1 MSGVFV
7 DTSALY
13 ALLCPE
19 DRAHTRARST
29 FADLRKRDAS
39 LVTSSYVLVETFA
52 LVARRLGHGAV
63 REFRIHLRPLLEVEW
78 VDELVHEEALDL
90 MLERARREL
99 SLVDAASFV
108 VMRRRGIGEAFAFDR
123 HFEEEGFDLV

>member
-13 ALLCPE
+13 ALLCSE
-19 DRAHTRARST
+19 DRAHPRARAA
-29 FADLRKRDAS
+29 FAALRKRDAT
-39 LVTSSYVLVETFA
+39 LVTSSYVLVEAFA
-52 LVARRLGHGAV
+52 LVTHRLGHGAV
-63 REFRIHLRPLLEVEW
+63 RELRAHLTPLLEVDW
-78 VDELVHEEALDL
+78 VDEVTHEQALDL

-99 SLVDAASFV
+99 SLVDAVSFV

-123 HFEEEGFDLV
+123 HFEEEGFELV